1 MFLLDAKSK
10 IPLYRQLYQQLRN
23 KILNGELDS
32 QTKLPSNRRLCTDL
46 RISRNTVDIAYQQLL
61 SEGYIVAKPRSGY
74 YVETIHNTKLPAFME
89 PAQPEPPA
97 EPITK
102 KITYDFQYGKLNSQT
117 FPFSQWQRLT
127 NECLRNYQ
135 EQLISYSSFMGEL
148 GLRKEILKYLR
159 DYRDIRCTVDQIL
172 VTSGTEHCLN
182 LACQLLKP
190 LTSIIAIEDPGFAAA
205 YLTFLNQGFQL
216 QPIPLN
222 HHGLNVKMLRTSAAK
237 AVYVTPSHQFPTGRI
252 MSITRRL
259 RLIEWAYEQD
269 AFIIEDDYSC
279 HLRYDVKPIP
289 ALQGLAPDKV
299 IYIGSFSKILLPSLR
314 VAYMVLPKD
323 LAQQLSRTAET
334 LVCSVPFLIQKPLE
348 LFLQEG
354 HFESHLRKMLRHFKK
369 KHDTLVHA
377 LKENFGDTISITGMN
392 AGLHL
397 LLQINWPVSA
407 QDLVE
412 QAAMSGVNIHAKGNL
427 WVESEPGPSARILLG
442 FSNIALED
450 IPMAISLLRKAWL
463 DNECN

>member
-10 IPLYRQLYQQLRN
+10 IPLYRQLYQQLRA
-23 KILNGELDS
+23 KILNGELSS
-32 QTKLPSNRRLCTDL
+32 QTKLPSNRKLCTDL
-46 RISRNTVDIAYQQLL
+46 CISRNTVDIAYQQLL

-74 YVETIHNTKLPAFME
+74 YVETIQNTILPNLAE
-89 PAQPEPPA
+89 PPQPEPPSKLLT
-97 EPITK
+97 E
-102 KITYDFQYGKLNSQT
+102 KIKYDFQYGKLSPQT

-127 NECLRNYQ
+127 NECLRNHK
-135 EQLISYSSFMGEL
+135 EQLVNYGSFMGEL
-148 GLRKEILKYLR
+148 GLRKEIVKYLR
-159 DYRDIRCTVDQIL
+159 DYRDVKCTVDQIL
-172 VTSGTEHCLN
+172 IASGTKHCLS

-190 LTSIIAIEDPGFAAA
+190 VTSTIAIEDPGFASAHF
-205 YLTFLNQGFQL
+205 TFESQGFQV
-216 QPIPLN
+216 QPVPVN
-222 HHGLNVKMLRTSAAK
+222 HHGLNVKALRTSVAK

-259 RLIEWAYEQD
+259 RLVEWAYEQD
-269 AFIIEDDYSC
+269 GFIIEDDYSC

-289 ALQGLAPDKV
+289 SLQGLAPDKV

-323 LAQQLSRTAET
+323 LAERMHQTAAN

-348 LFLQEG
+348 LFMREG

-369 KHDTLVHA
+369 KHDTLVQA
-377 LKENFGDTISITGMN
+377 LKDNFGDMIAISGIN

-397 LLQINWPVSA
+397 LLQIKWPAST

-412 QAAMSGVNIHAKGNL
+412 KAAKSGVHIHAKGTP
-427 WVESEPGPSARILLG
+427 WIEYEPSPGVNILLG
-442 FSNIALED
+442 FSGIALEN
-450 IPMAISLLRKAWL
+450 IPPAVSLLRKAWIE
-463 DNECN
+463 NE